1 VCVLIASLPANR
13 LRGPHRNYGNAEC
26 KKVRCSA
33 ATLGGRDCVD
43 GDTQKTYAASVDRLS
58 KCREAIDKSRHA
70 KFSDTA
76 AKPDKLFDESRMD
89 LLVER
94 VACEVTKKIRPI
106 LTKMALSFGMQG
118 TGDDDD
124 DAKSATQGMGPSNRL
139 SAAAV
144 PSGLSDEQM
153 QDLGMLDGPTHDP
166 AEESLYQLA
175 GVDFSHTGVVAS
187 SGNGK
192 GKNKGGV
199 GKPKAVKE
207 LWGKEAPQQASANVS
222 ASSANENKISQNS
235 LVMLQLV
242 SPKDASKWIQVFRDE
257 ANRPGTTPDMS
268 QFFSRYQNLMV
279 KCFFVAQ
286 SPAPDGGANPLQ
298 QSHVEITAGSSI
310 TEYIDIS
317 LSGVESAREKARD
330 NLMLVV
336 GKLAVVEISADNF
349 ERTRQSLHR
358 IQEDAV
364 AQHLM
369 AQLLKITETHIPPV
383 IKELIEWFA
392 IESNQHEQS
401 EHLRLA
407 LSHISCVLQ
416 SVADGKLS
424 LQSLGDDHTLEAMC

>member
-1 VCVLIASLPANR
+1 METQNV
-13 LRGPHRNYGNAEC
+13 

-76 AKPDKLFDESRMD
+76 AKPEKLFDESRMD

-94 VACEVTKKIRPI
+94 VACEVTRKLRPI
-106 LTKMALSFGMQG
+106 LAKMACSFGTQG

-124 DAKSATQGMGPSNRL
+124 DAKSATLYMGTSNRL
-139 SAAAV
+139 SAAGV
-144 PSGLSDEQM
+144 GSGLSDEQM

-175 GVDFSHTGVVAS
+175 GVDCSHTGVVAS
-187 SGNGK
+187 SVIGK
-192 GKNKGGV
+192 GKQKGGG
-199 GKPKAVKE
+199 GKTKAAKGGE
-207 LWGKEAPQQASANVS
+207 LTLEKANVS
-222 ASSANENKISQNS
+222 ASLPNKISQNS

-242 SPKDASKWIQVFRDE
+242 SPKDSSKWIQVFRDE
-257 ANRPGTTPDMS
+257 AIRPGTPPDMS

-279 KCFFVAQ
+279 KSFFVAQ

-298 QSHVEITAGSSI
+298 QSHLEITAGCSI

-317 LSGVESAREKARD
+317 LSGVESARAKARD
-330 NLMLVV
+330 NLMLVA

-349 ERTRQSLHR
+349 ERTRKSIHR

-369 AQLLKITETHIPPV
+369 ANLLKITETHIPPV
-383 IKELIEWFA
+383 ITELIEWFA
-392 IESNQHEQS
+392 IMSNNQHEQS
-401 EHLRLA
+401 EHLRRA
-407 LSHISCVLQ
+407 FCHISYVLQ

-424 LQSLGDDHTLEAMC
+424 LQSPGDDHALEALC